1 MQNSILEQI
10 KVAEYE
16 AEYMEQARQVS
27 CTAWKNDK
35 FHLQ

>member
-1 MQNSILEQI
+1 MQNSILEQP
-10 KVAEYE
+10 KVAEYG
-16 AEYMEQARQVS
+16 AEYKERARQVS